1 MNAQN
6 VLRALN
12 IAVRAA
18 FIVVGALLMAGC
30 FQLRYVPPQFRI
42 LFGAVLV
49 LYGVLRIA
57 TLRPRK
63 KVEEHP

>member
-1 MNAQN
+1 MNTQS

-18 FIVVGALLMAGC
+18 FIVVGVLLMAG
-30 FQLRYVPPQFRI
+30 FFHLRYMAPQFRI

-49 LYGVLRIA
+49 LYGVFRIA
-57 TLRPRK
+57 TLRPRRK
-63 KVEEHP
+63 LEERQ

>member
-1 MNAQN
+1 MNIQS

-18 FIVVGALLMAGC
+18 FIVVGILLMAGVLH
-30 FQLRYVPPQFRI
+30 LRMVASQFRI

-49 LYGVLRIA
+49 LYGILRIA

-63 KVEEHP
+63 EVEERT

>member
-1 MNAQN
+1 MNIN
-6 VLRALN
+6 SVLRALN

-18 FIVVGALLMAGC
+18 FIVFGALLIAGC
-30 FQLRYVPPQFRI
+30 FQLRYIAPQFRI

-63 KVEEHP
+63 EVEERS